1 MAFVLDSSVTLA
13 WLLPDERSAALDALA
28 DTLREANAIV
38 PAIWPY
44 EVGNAL
50 RTAQKRARVGNADML
65 RLRRLL
71 AALPIDVEP
80 IETHRVLDDVSDL
93 ARELDITVYDA
104 AYLELARR
112 RALPVATLD
121 EHLRRACARARIVLL
136 V

>member
-13 WLLPDERSAALDALA
+13 WLLPDERSAALDALG
-28 DTLREANAIV
+28 DTLLEANAVV

-44 EVGNAL
+44 EIGNAL
-50 RTAQKRARVGNADML
+50 RTAQKRARIGNADML
-65 RLRRLL
+65 RLQHVL
-71 AALPIDVEP
+71 AALPIEVEA
-80 IETHRVLDDVSDL
+80 TDRNRVLDDVSGL

-104 AYLELARR
+104 AYVELARR